1 MDKYLADYSS
11 DLMRVWETERA
22 FELHLEKGIVSGRA
36 DVILDREGGKIN
48 SLALVDYKT
57 ANDPKADDIF
67 AFQLAVYAA
76 AGRGEGLNVD
86 AAYLHHLNAAQRRDV
101 PVDGQVV
108 KEARE
113 RADTLIEGI
122 VQGTS
127 RPDLKPRNAVGA
139 TCGPSASTPN
149 AAGPISEW
157 NTQKGSRACQERPDR
172 PENRW
177 PRMSEKL
184 AVAFSTKTILDIRNL
199 QEQGHLN
206 LEPGFQRKSVWN
218 GSDRKKLIQSV
229 LQGLP
234 LPSIFLYR
242 REDEQGNLI
251 YDVLDGKQR
260 LETLF
265 MFMRIRPFS
274 KMGFEVPFQFT
285 EDEEPD
291 KYDWRTLDQNKR
303 ISPVLAYNLQVAEVS
318 GPFADIVEL
327 FVRINS
333 TGKALTTS
341 ERRHARFYTSPFL
354 KEAERLARRNRDFLA
369 DQRIISAVGVD
380 RMKDVE
386 LVSELIAS
394 ILANG
399 PIHKKQAVDRA
410 ISNSAVHRRTLD
422 AAVEDFGA
430 TLRAI
435 KQLFPDLYAT
445 RFQNVSEFYSLFL
458 VVWELIQQKLV
469 LKDRRRNDIAMKL
482 LRHFSNGVDEVREQQ
497 RRGKGALPHQQTY
510 LNYLLLVQQS
520 TDALGQRQRRAAM
533 LRDLFAGLF
542 EAKDERRLFTEEQR
556 RLLWNS
562 SEEKVC
568 SLCGEPLTWANFQ
581 VDHILAHSRGGRTDR
596 SNTTAL
602 LQLASAA

>member
-1 MDKYLADYSS
+1 
-11 DLMRVWETERA
+11 
-22 FELHLEKGIVSGRA
+22 
-36 DVILDREGGKIN
+36 
-48 SLALVDYKT
+48 
-57 ANDPKADDIF
+57 
-67 AFQLAVYAA
+67 
-76 AGRGEGLNVD
+76 
-86 AAYLHHLNAAQRRDV
+86 
-101 PVDGQVV
+101 
-108 KEARE
+108 
-113 RADTLIEGI
+113 
-122 VQGTS
+122 
-127 RPDLKPRNAVGA
+127 
-139 TCGPSASTPN
+139 
-149 AAGPISEW
+149 
-157 NTQKGSRACQERPDR
+157 
-172 PENRW
+172 
-177 PRMSEKL
+177 MSEKL

-410 ISNSAVHRRTLD
+410 INNSAVHRRTLD

-435 KQLFPDLYAT
+435 KSCFRPLCDAVPERERVLHALSRGLGVDSAET
-445 RFQNVSEFYSLFL
+445 RSEGPAKVRF
-458 VVWELIQQKLV
+458 
-469 LKDRRRNDIAMKL
+469 AMKL
-482 LRHFSNGVDEVREQQ
+482 LRHFSNGVDEVRENIDVA
-497 RRGKGALPHQQTY
+497 RGRCP
-510 LNYLLLVQQS
+510 
-520 TDALGQRQRRAAM
+520 
-533 LRDLFAGLF
+533 
-542 EAKDERRLFTEEQR
+542 
-556 RLLWNS
+556 
-562 SEEKVC
+562 
-568 SLCGEPLTWANFQ
+568 
-581 VDHILAHSRGGRTDR
+581 ISRPT
-596 SNTTAL
+596 
-602 LQLASAA
+602 